1 MVRIIFFWVLYLSAL
16 SIHAQVRQAIDF
28 NADWHFQLGDD
39 SLAREKNYDDSR
51 WRKLQLP
58 HDWSIESD
66 FIKDAPATN
75 QGGSLP
81 GGIGWYRK
89 TFVLPSGAK
98 GQQVQIAFDG
108 VYQQSEVWVNGH
120 YLGKRPNGYMP
131 FQYIIDEYLLPAPQ
145 KNTIA
150 VRVDNSK
157 QPNSRWYTGSGI
169 YRDVTLHLSNKV
181 AFVPYEIFISTK
193 SLMGNKVVLDLRTVV
208 FNRWVDTALDL
219 QMSTEILDQ
228 KQKQLYHRQAMK
240 KVNRP
245 GQWNNSL
252 TDTLQGIMPWSLER
266 PYLYTLRLVLYQR
279 GKKIDEY
286 KIKFGFREAQ
296 FHKEKGFVLNGRPML
311 LKGVCMHHDLGALGA
326 AFNKVAAKRQLNM
339 LKEMGCNAIRFS
351 HNPPAA
357 AMLDLCDEMGFLVI
371 DEAFDNWTKKKNKFD
386 YHLDFA
392 QWHERDL
399 LAMVTRDRNHPSV
412 IAWSVGNE
420 NREQFD
426 SSGIYWGRKLV
437 EIVQIADTTRPVI
450 AALTETM
457 PDKNFIVKSGAME
470 LLGFNYKLYDYP
482 HLPQRFPGK
491 MFIAT
496 ETASALSTRGVYQF
510 PADSIRIWPPDY
522 KAQDTFNSGNKDF
535 TAAAYDNTHAYWGGT
550 HEKTWLAV
558 KKHPHMT
565 GIFVWSGF
573 DFLGEP
579 LPYPAFPSRSSY
591 YGIIDLAGFPKDVF
605 YMYQSEWSKKNVLHL
620 FPHWNWKKGDTVDVW
635 AYYNHADEAELFVN
649 GKSAGKRTKNDSTLH
664 VSWRV
669 PFEAGQ
675 IRVRSRKK
683 GQTVMEK
690 AILTAGPA
698 YRIELLADKKQLK
711 ADGKDLSFITT
722 RILDREGNLVPD
734 ADDLIQFTV
743 SGNGQIAGTDNGY
756 QADTRSLKSPARHAW
771 KGLALLILQSNGK
784 KGNITLKA
792 TAPGLKPATIILSV
806 TD

>member
-1 MVRIIFFWVLYLSAL
+1 
-16 SIHAQVRQAIDF
+16 
-28 NADWHFQLGDD
+28 
-39 SLAREKNYDDSR
+39 
-51 WRKLQLP
+51 
-58 HDWSIESD
+58 
-66 FIKDAPATN
+66 
-75 QGGSLP
+75 
-81 GGIGWYRK
+81 
-89 TFVLPSGAK
+89 
-98 GQQVQIAFDG
+98 
-108 VYQQSEVWVNGH
+108 
-120 YLGKRPNGYMP
+120 
-131 FQYIIDEYLLPAPQ
+131 
-145 KNTIA
+145 
-150 VRVDNSK
+150 
-157 QPNSRWYTGSGI
+157 
-169 YRDVTLHLSNKV
+169 
-181 AFVPYEIFISTK
+181 
-193 SLMGNKVVLDLRTVV
+193 
-208 FNRWVDTALDL
+208 
-219 QMSTEILDQ
+219 
-228 KQKQLYHRQAMK
+228 
-240 KVNRP
+240 
-245 GQWNNSL
+245 
-252 TDTLQGIMPWSLER
+252 
-266 PYLYTLRLVLYQR
+266 
-279 GKKIDEY
+279 
-286 KIKFGFREAQ
+286 
-296 FHKEKGFVLNGRPML
+296 
-311 LKGVCMHHDLGALGA
+311 
-326 AFNKVAAKRQLNM
+326 
-339 LKEMGCNAIRFS
+339 
-351 HNPPAA
+351 
-357 AMLDLCDEMGFLVI
+357 
-371 DEAFDNWTKKKNKFD
+371 
-386 YHLDFA
+386 
-392 QWHERDL
+392 
-399 LAMVTRDRNHPSV
+399 
-412 IAWSVGNE
+412 
-420 NREQFD
+420 
-426 SSGIYWGRKLV
+426 
-437 EIVQIADTTRPVI
+437 
-450 AALTETM
+450 
-457 PDKNFIVKSGAME
+457 
-470 LLGFNYKLYDYP
+470 
-482 HLPQRFPGK
+482 
-491 MFIAT
+491 
-496 ETASALSTRGVYQF
+496 VYQF

-522 KAQDTFNSGNKDF
+522 KVQDTFNTGNKDF

-698 YRIELLADKKQLK
+698 YRIELLADKMQLK